1 MSEPQE
7 PSRRRVL
14 KGAAVA
20 AATAAL
26 GIGST
31 YPAEASDASV
41 TATSLDGTTSIT
53 MSLATRTT

>member
-1 MSEPQE
+1 MNVPGHQE

-14 KGAAVA
+14 KSAAVA
-20 AATAAL
+20 AATAAP

-41 TATSLDGTTSIT
+41 TRRRSTAPPASPC
-53 MSLATRTT
+53 R